1 MERYDAIIVGAG
13 PAGSMTAGLL
23 ARAGARVALLDK
35 TAFPRD
41 KACGEYT
48 SPQTATLL
56 ERCGALAFVERA
68 RPRRLPEMRV
78 YAPSGA
84 VFCMDYAA
92 AGGGCVLATPRLRL
106 DAALVEY
113 AVAAGADLRE
123 RARVVDVIRDSGQA
137 VGVRTRQGAGAEMEI
152 RAPLVVGADGTHS
165 VVARALGLVR
175 PLRWPR
181 SLGMVAHYEGLR
193 GCDAWGEM
201 HVASHGYCGLAPLT
215 DGQVNVGIVVDLPER
230 GAERLPA
237 EARFEAALRGFPTLA
252 ESVAGAHRVSEVRG
266 VGPVGVSASRA
277 CGPGFLLVGDAA
289 GFFDPFTGEGVYKAL
304 RGAELAVPVML
315 AALERGDFSARA
327 LAPYG
332 AARRRE
338 FLAKDLVCRLVQGF
352 VQMRGG
358 MDYVA
363 PRLAARPGRL
373 AVMSGV
379 LGDFTDARAAL
390 TPGYL
395 WGLLRP

>member
-1 MERYDAIIVGAG
+1 
-13 PAGSMTAGLL
+13 
-23 ARAGARVALLDK
+23 LLDK
-35 TAFPRD
+35 AAFPRD

-48 SPQTATLL
+48 SPATVSVLARL
-56 ERCGALAFVERA
+56 GALPFVERA
-68 RPRRLPEMRV
+68 RVRRLPAMRV
-78 YAPSGA
+78 YAPNGA
-84 VFCMDYAA
+84 MFCMDYAA
-92 AGGGCVLATPRLRL
+92 QGAGAVLATPRRRL
-106 DAALVEY
+106 DAALVAY
-113 AVAAGADLRE
+113 AVAGGACLRE
-123 RARVVDVIRDSGQA
+123 RSRVGGVLVEDGLAR
-137 VGVRTRQGAGAEMEI
+137 GVRAGRPGAEAEL
-152 RAPLVVGADGTHS
+152 RAKLVIGADGGYS
-165 VVARALGLVR
+165 VVARDMGVARPVRWPRRLGLV
-175 PLRWPR
+175 
-181 SLGMVAHYEGLR
+181 AHYAGVR
-193 GCDAWGEM
+193 GCEAWGEM